1 MPEATT
7 RSRTE
12 PTSGDPAFSAN
23 PRLPCG
29 GDESTSQVSM
39 KRNRIQFEANGDAS
53 SASPGAFSPEDHPRP
68 HIPKI
73 SRKIRACTECKRHK
87 VRCDMKAG
95 GSVCSRCRRMGL
107 ECIVNKSLQTLLEDE
122 AEWKNMIELAMTDLL
137 RKAQLPELSYY
148 QAGGASTETPSKK
161 RSRKESTVS
170 TDDAAF
176 AQRRYSKAESA
187 ESTTGR
193 ATGSSASN
201 YAFSQQQP
209 QYSLER
215 EEAGAHS
222 LVTAPMG
229 SLYEVT
235 QLSENRE
242 SSPGQQY
249 APDQALVTDFI
260 SRGVVELQE
269 AEELFYHFDQVLNR
283 YLWDGALLAHKDMT
297 SVRRSSS
304 MLSAAILAVTALHM
318 PTKERTFDTCYTEFA
333 KLASESMLGHHH
345 TMDDIRALCIGAFWL
360 ADVSWKLSGYAVRIA
375 TEHNL
380 HQCYRKAI
388 QGSPEHKE
396 QARLWYLLYTLEHHF
411 SIAYGRPPII
421 HEDPSITQHNTFT
434 QSPSISQGDLRL
446 HSQVDLFII
455 LTRIYFAF
463 GPDVDLEVPESDF
476 PQIDQFDA
484 LLGDWKSAW
493 LPRLAGSRHVGA
505 YPYKAVYMHY
515 HFSRLQLNSVALR
528 TYHSSMSA
536 RSMSPERRK
545 RANIAVESAIATLQ
559 VVLDERDIQRA
570 LVGVPLYLHSM
581 ITFAAVFLL
590 KIAAK
595 VCSNGM
601 IPGSQGQQNSIAS
614 AGLLV
619 DVGYVRVLV
628 GRIVELMVSCSQ
640 RASERHLSHHI
651 ARGLRKMLTGL
662 EEWEKRNT
670 GIQQSVG
677 TNPQESTSLFKP
689 VVIPGAQILGE
700 RDTILNHPPPLLG
713 VAPLSAERSNGFEPA
728 APGKQEP
735 GLSEGSID
743 PMMADLWG
751 FDEEYFPT
759 GVFDFLQSQMP
770 A

>member
-1 MPEATT
+1 
-7 RSRTE
+7 
-12 PTSGDPAFSAN
+12 
-23 PRLPCG
+23 
-29 GDESTSQVSM
+29 M
-39 KRNRIQFEANGDAS
+39 KRNHIQFETNGDAS
-53 SASPGAFSPEDHPRP
+53 SASPQGGFTPEDHSRQA
-68 HIPKI
+68 HVPKI
-73 SRKIRACTECKRHK
+73 SRRIRACTECKRHK
-87 VRCDMKAG
+87 VRCDMKTG
-95 GSVCSRCRRMGL
+95 ESDCSRCRRMGL
-107 ECIVNKSLQTLLEDE
+107 ECVVNKSLQTLLEDE
-122 AEWKNMIELAMTDLL
+122 AEWKNVIELAMTDLL

-148 QAGGASTETPSKK
+148 QAGGRSTETPSKK
-161 RSRKESTVS
+161 SRRKESTVS
-170 TDDAAF
+170 VDELGHTIGHH
-176 AQRRYSKAESA
+176 
-187 ESTTGR
+187 GR
-193 ATGSSASN
+193 NVSMENTAGPSTGSSSSN
-201 YAFSQQQP
+201 YAFSQHQP
-209 QYSLER
+209 QYSMDR
-215 EEAGAHS
+215 EETSATS
-222 LVTAPMG
+222 LITAPMG

-242 SSPGQQY
+242 GSPGDNY
-249 APDQALVTDFI
+249 APDQVLAADFI
-260 SRGVVELQE
+260 SRGVVDLRE

-283 YLWDGALLAHKDMT
+283 YLWDGALLAHKDLT
-297 SVRRSSS
+297 AARKASS
-304 MLSAAILAVTALHM
+304 MLSAAILAVTALHL
-318 PTKERTFDTCYTEFA
+318 PSKERTFDTCYTEFA

-345 TMDDIRALCIGAFWL
+345 TLDDIRALCIGAFWL

-375 TEHNL
+375 TERNL
-380 HQCYRKAI
+380 HQFYRKAT

-421 HEDPSITQHNTFT
+421 HEDASITQHNTFT
-434 QSPSISQGDLRL
+434 QSASVSQGDLRL

-463 GPDVDLEVPESDF
+463 GPDVDLEVPESEF
-476 PQIDQFDA
+476 PKIDQFDTD
-484 LLGDWKSAW
+484 LGDWKSAW

-528 TYHSSMSA
+528 TYHSSTSSKA
-536 RSMSPERRK
+536 MSPERRK
-545 RANIAVESAIATLQ
+545 RANIAIESAIATLK
-559 VVLDERDIQRA
+559 VVLDERDIQLA

-595 VCSNGM
+595 VCSNGTN
-601 IPGSQGQQNSIAS
+601 PGGQGQNSSIAS

-619 DVGYVRVLV
+619 DIGYVRDLV
-628 GRIVELMVSCSQ
+628 GRIVEMMVSCSQ

-662 EEWEKRNT
+662 EEWEKRNC
-670 GIQQSVG
+670 GQKFLG
-677 TNPQESTSLFKP
+677 PNPQETSLFKP
-689 VVIPGAQILGE
+689 VIIPGAQILGE

-713 VAPLSAERSNGFEPA
+713 VAPLSAERSNGFEPVT
-728 APGKQEP
+728 GKSES

-751 FDEEYFPT
+751 FDEDYFPT

>member
-1 MPEATT
+1 
-7 RSRTE
+7 
-12 PTSGDPAFSAN
+12 
-23 PRLPCG
+23 
-29 GDESTSQVSM
+29 M
-39 KRNRIQFEANGDAS
+39 KRNHIQFESNGDAS
-53 SASPGAFSPEDHPRP
+53 SASPQDGFTPEDHSRQA
-68 HIPKI
+68 HVPKI
-73 SRKIRACTECKRHK
+73 SRRIRACTECKRHK
-87 VRCDMKAG
+87 VRCDMKTG
-95 GSVCSRCRRMGL
+95 ESDCSRCRRMGL
-107 ECIVNKSLQTLLEDE
+107 DCVVNKSLQTLLEDE
-122 AEWKNMIELAMTDLL
+122 AEWKNVIELAMTDLL

-148 QAGGASTETPSKK
+148 QAGGRSIETPSKK
-161 RSRKESTVS
+161 SRRKESTVS
-170 TDDAAF
+170 VD
-176 AQRRYSKAESA
+176 E
-187 ESTTGR
+187 TGHAIR
-193 ATGSSASN
+193 HNGGNISIDNTAGPSTGSSSSN
-201 YAFSQQQP
+201 YAFSQHQP
-209 QYSLER
+209 QYSMDR
-215 EEAGAHS
+215 EETSATS

-242 SSPGQQY
+242 GSPGQKY
-249 APDQALVTDFI
+249 APDQALATDFI
-260 SRGVVELQE
+260 SRGVVDLRE

-283 YLWDGALLAHKDMT
+283 YLWDGALLAHKDLT
-297 SVRRSSS
+297 ATRKSSS
-304 MLSAAILAVTALHM
+304 MLSAAILAVTALHL
-318 PTKERTFDTCYTEFA
+318 PSKERTFDTCYTEFA

-345 TMDDIRALCIGAFWL
+345 TLDDIRALCIGAFWL

-375 TEHNL
+375 TERNL
-380 HQCYRKAI
+380 HQFYRKAI

-421 HEDPSITQHNTFT
+421 HEDASITQHNIFT
-434 QSPSISQGDLRL
+434 QSASVSQGDLRL

-455 LTRIYFAF
+455 LTHIYFAF
-463 GPDVDLEVPESDF
+463 GPDVDLEVPETEF
-476 PQIDQFDA
+476 PKIDQFDID
-484 LLGDWKSAW
+484 LGDWKSAW

-528 TYHSSMSA
+528 AYHSSTSSKA
-536 RSMSPERRK
+536 MSPERRK
-545 RANIAVESAIATLQ
+545 RANIAIESAIATLK
-559 VVLDERDIQRA
+559 VVLDERDIQLA

-595 VCSNGM
+595 VCSNG
-601 IPGSQGQQNSIAS
+601 PNSGGQGQNSSIAS
-614 AGLLV
+614 AGLHV
-619 DVGYVRVLV
+619 DIGYVRVLV
-628 GRIVELMVSCSQ
+628 GRIVEMMVSCSQ

-662 EEWEKRNT
+662 EEWEKRNC
-670 GIQQSVG
+670 GQKSLG
-677 TNPQESTSLFKP
+677 PNPQESSLFKP
-689 VVIPGAQILGE
+689 VIIPGAQILGE

-713 VAPLSAERSNGFEPA
+713 VAPLSAERGNGFESLTSKP
-728 APGKQEP
+728 ES

-751 FDEEYFPT
+751 FDEDYFPT

>member
-1 MPEATT
+1 
-7 RSRTE
+7 
-12 PTSGDPAFSAN
+12 
-23 PRLPCG
+23 
-29 GDESTSQVSM
+29 M
-39 KRNRIQFEANGDAS
+39 KRNRIHFEGNGDAS
-53 SASPGAFSPEDHPRP
+53 SASPQGSFTPEDQSRQSQHV
-68 HIPKI
+68 PKI
-73 SRKIRACTECKRHK
+73 SRRIRACTECKRHK

-95 GSVCSRCRRMGL
+95 ESSCSRCRRMGL
-107 ECIVNKSLQTLLEDE
+107 ECVVNKSLQTLLEDE
-122 AEWKNMIELAMTDLL
+122 AEWKTTIELAMTDLL

-148 QAGGASTETPSKK
+148 QAGGGSTETPSKK

-170 TDDAAF
+170 VDDVGYAYGHHKAA
-176 AQRRYSKAESA
+176 SA
-187 ESTTGR
+187 DTPIPGT
-193 ATGSSASN
+193 TGSSSST
-201 YAFSQQQP
+201 YTFPQP
-209 QYSLER
+209 QTQYSIDR
-215 EEAGAHS
+215 EETAATS

-242 SSPGQQY
+242 SSSPTQRY
-249 APDQALVTDFI
+249 PSDQALVTDFI

-283 YLWDGALLAHKDMT
+283 YLWDGALLPHKDLA

-304 MLSAAILAVTALHM
+304 LMSAAILAVTALHM

-333 KLASESMLGHHH
+333 KLASESMLGDHHSL
-345 TMDDIRALCIGAFWL
+345 DDVRALCIGAFWL

-375 TEHNL
+375 TERNL
-380 HQCYRKAI
+380 HQFYRKAV

-421 HEDPSITQHNTFT
+421 HEDASITQHNTFT
-434 QSPSISQGDLRL
+434 QTPSITQGDLRL

-463 GPDVDLEVPESDF
+463 GPDVDLEVAESDF
-476 PQIDQFDA
+476 PKIDQYDTD
-484 LLGDWKSAW
+484 LGHWKSAW
-493 LPRLAGSRHVGA
+493 LPRLVTSKAGSRHVGA

-515 HFSRLQLNSVALR
+515 NFSRLQLYSVALR
-528 TYHSSMSA
+528 TYHSSTSS
-536 RSMSPERRK
+536 RTMSPERRK
-545 RANIAVESAIATLQ
+545 RANIAIESAIATLQ

-595 VCSNGM
+595 ACSSGAN
-601 IPGSQGQQNSIAS
+601 QQNNSIAS

-619 DVGYVRVLV
+619 DIGYVRILV
-628 GRIVELMVSCSQ
+628 GRIVEMMVSCSQ

-662 EEWEKRNT
+662 EEWEKRNGT
-670 GIQQSVG
+670 QPSMGSNQQETS
-677 TNPQESTSLFKP
+677 SLFKP
-689 VVIPGAQILGE
+689 VIIPGAQILGE

-713 VAPLSAERSNGFEPA
+713 VAPLSAERSNGFEPTTI
-728 APGKQEP
+728 GKPEP
-735 GLSEGSID
+735 GLSEGSMD

-751 FDEEYFPT
+751 FDEDYFPT